1 MYSFSFKLIVEGF
14 KWPMARKKFELQ
26 ATCYDKRGRLLSV
39 GKNSYRKSHP
49 LMKFFSE
56 KAGDSEHKVAI
67 HAELQAVLR
76 AGDAQ
81 VYSIFVERYDA
92 HGHPRLA
99 KPCKTCQQMLKAFG
113 VQEIRY
119 TTANGIETQ
128 ED

>member
-1 MYSFSFKLIVEGF
+1 
-14 KWPMARKKFELQ
+14 MARKRFELQ
-26 ATCYDKRGRLLSV
+26 ATCYDKKGKVLST

-49 LMKFFSE
+49 LMKFLYE

-76 AGDAQ
+76 AGDTQ
-81 VYSIFVERYDA
+81 VASIFVERYDA
-92 HGHPRLA
+92 HGNPRLA

>member
-1 MYSFSFKLIVEGF
+1 MT
-14 KWPMARKKFELQ
+14 RKRFELQ
-26 ATCYDKRGRLLSV
+26 ATCYDKKGRVLSI
-39 GKNSYRKSHP
+39 GENSYRKSHP

-81 VYSIFVERYDA
+81 VDSILVERYDA
-92 HGHPRLA
+92 QGHPRLA

-119 TTANGIETQ
+119 TTSHGIETQ
-128 ED
+128 EE